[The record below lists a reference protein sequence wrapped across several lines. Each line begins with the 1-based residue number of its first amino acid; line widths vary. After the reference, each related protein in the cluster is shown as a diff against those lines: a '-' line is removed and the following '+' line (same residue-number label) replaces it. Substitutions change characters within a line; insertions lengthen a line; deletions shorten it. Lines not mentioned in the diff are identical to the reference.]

1 MGEKPRIIPA
11 VVIIILATFV
21 VMNTPGT
28 GQASALLYKS
38 YVVRQDRG
46 RDILCDPYIVQK
58 HDYVLKIFKQR
69 GEIAHADFPEF
80 LNIFRRINPQVAN
93 INRIRPGQHIFIP
106 LKKLAPDSIPDQAT
120 GVVTIPFVTISTLP
134 DLLNENASAYVIKR
148 GDTVSRLL
156 SRSFAKYGTKEYQ
169 EGLRIFQLLNPAVSD
184 LNQIYVN
191 QQVVLPQAA
200 LRNQP
205 WYASLFDNTG
215 EISTLQVP
223 SVSSPAPVPKPQS
236 PGSSL
241 EKAARLL
248 DARVFNKGTYYF
260 PRPGGSD
267 FQLHLARHP
276 ILEFPDRR
284 RAVIAPPPGSGSG
297 IREADLSAMKSFWE
311 SLSVLPVD
319 PNAPVEQILD
329 AYFNS
334 TEKKATQPDVS
345 FSDNGVRVSVR
356 ARWWLNRPS
365 GGTVGLIPLSG
376 NPGGTPDALLGY
388 LAKHGIT
395 LKEIQATPPT
405 DASQK
410 QPPPYSPGPAVHA
423 ETAKAFV
430 SELLHAMDH
439 SYAPNIPI
447 TFPYGGI
454 QIPAVSNL
462 ISTRSGLSVL
472 VDFGDLYGEAIDA
485 IKTSGLNVIQIH
497 HTDPH
502 REIIQKLLDGLGQPY
517 EIDPTF
523 STAGPSGDFGTHISI
538 PGFLLSGENSPET
551 LLALV
556 PLDPQLVQ
564 YLRGLRLEIIQITVN
579 HTAS

>member
-1 MGEKPRIIPA
+1 MGVKQRIITA
-11 VVIIILATFV
+11 VVIIILATLV
-21 VMNTPGT
+21 VMNTPDT
-28 GQASALLYKS
+28 VRASALLYKS

-46 RDILCDPYIVQK
+46 RDILCDPYIVEK

-80 LNIFRRINPQVAN
+80 LNIFRRINPQVPN

-106 LKKLAPDSIPDQAT
+106 LKKLLPNSIPEQAT

-184 LNQIYVN
+184 LDQIYVN

-200 LRNQP
+200 LRNQA

-215 EISTLQVP
+215 EISTLHVP
-223 SVSSPAPVPKPQS
+223 STRSPAPVPKPL
-236 PGSSL
+236 PTAGSSL
-241 EKAARLL
+241 EKAAQLL

-260 PRPGGSD
+260 PRPGHRD

-276 ILEFPDRR
+276 ILELADRSR
-284 RAVIAPPPGSGSG
+284 VVFAPPSESGSG
-297 IREADLSAMKSFWE
+297 IHDEELAAMKSFWE
-311 SLSVLPVD
+311 SLSVLPMD
-319 PNAPVEQILD
+319 PDAPIAQILE
-329 AYFNS
+329 AYFAS
-334 TEKKATQPDVS
+334 TQNKSTQTSVS
-345 FSDNGVRVSVR
+345 FSDRGVQVSVY

-365 GGTVGLIPLSG
+365 GETVGLTPLSEKAD
-376 NPGGTPDALLGY
+376 GTPDVLLAY
-388 LAKHGIT
+388 LSKHGIT
-395 LKEIQATPPT
+395 LKEIQESTPAEPRDEQVPPKAPIKTIKAGNAT
-405 DASQK
+405 
-410 QPPPYSPGPAVHA
+410 
-423 ETAKAFV
+423 AFV
-430 SELLHAMDH
+430 PALLHAMNH

-462 ISTRSGLSVL
+462 VSTRSGISML
-472 VDFGDLYGEAIDA
+472 VDFGDLYGEAISA
-485 IKTSGLNVIQIH
+485 IKSSGLNVIQIY
-497 HTDPH
+497 HTDSH
-502 REIIQKLLDGLGQPY
+502 REIIQKILDALGQSY
-517 EIDPTF
+517 ENDPTF
-523 STAGPSGDFGTHISI
+523 STSGPSGEFGTRISI
-538 PGFLLSGENSPET
+538 PGFLLSASSPDT
-551 LLALV
+551 LLTLA
-556 PLDPQLVQ
+556 PLDPQLIQ
-564 YLRGLRLEIIQITVN
+564 YLRSRRLEIIQIRVN